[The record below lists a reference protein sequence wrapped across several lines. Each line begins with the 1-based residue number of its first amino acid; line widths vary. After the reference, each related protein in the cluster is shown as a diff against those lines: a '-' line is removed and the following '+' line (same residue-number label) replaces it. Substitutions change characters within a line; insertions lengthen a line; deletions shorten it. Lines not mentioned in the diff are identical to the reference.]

1 MSATA
6 VQVEPDTASFDNLK
20 DQLLLKKT
28 EKAEPRDEKKTDS
41 PEMDQKE
48 RSHSDAPSVKK
59 YLFKKGDQSFE
70 IDEDAELE
78 FMADKRPIVL
88 TLREL
93 KDRAA
98 GDVAVKNRMHTLAE
112 ERKKIQATLKEFATI
127 AKDDPLSALEYISG
141 RAKEAD
147 SEFEFQKYLEKL
159 AEQAEKLGQMDD
171 KEKKAWDLEKK
182 LKKTEQDLSLKER
195 EKAVVLR
202 KQEILSEYPE
212 IGDQKFGQMV
222 EAVLANPE
230 LSEGLEN
237 ERDVLDRVEELIEE
251 TLVQRDII
259 NVIEQINPTY
269 ANDNRIIF
277 ALSDQLKR
285 NPDLDEEDVR
295 DIIRELIPANERT
308 KAIKTLSD
316 KQRSSIPSNQL
327 RNHGAEDF
335 DILKAQLLEKKEQEK
350 KLGIKR

>member
-6 VQVEPDTASFDNLK
+6 VQVEPDTASFDDLK

-28 EKAEPRDEKKTDS
+28 EKAEPKDEKKTES
-41 PEMDQKE
+41 TEMVQKE
-48 RSHSDAPSVKK
+48 RSQSEAPSVKK
-59 YLFKKGDQSFE
+59 FLFKKGDQSFE

-78 FMADKRPIVL
+78 FMADKRPVIL

-98 GDVAVKNRMHTLAE
+98 GDVAVKNRMHSLAE

-127 AKDDPLSALEYISG
+127 AKEDPLSALEYISV

-230 LSEGLEN
+230 LSEGLES
-237 ERDVLDRVEELIEE
+237 EKDVLDRVEELIEE

-259 NVIEQINPTY
+259 TVIEQINPEY

-295 DIIRELIPANERT
+295 DILRELIPANERT
-308 KAIKTLSD
+308 KVIKTLSQ

-327 RNHGAEDF
+327 KNQGAEDF
-335 DILKAQLLEKKEQEK
+335 DILKAQLLEKKEHEK